1 MEHPRRREQGFWALS
16 PTSLTV
22 APWFIGGNSHCPGT
36 ARRTSSRHD
45 DVPRETV
52 VHPPLSPLSRHT
64 IDPPD
69 QDMRER
75 GEGSRMERCHH
86 RRPMASSHHPPQ
98 CLRCTKARRWP
109 STSGSTGS
117 PDRQPSLVAVKDR
130 NEFHVKQCRSA
141 RPCEVVDAVGGGL
154 AGYGG
159 LGSVVLVELGLVG
172 ALALGLADAGGGV
185 GPLEGRGWGL
195 KRSRL
200 LLVWGR
206 QGLGPLDA

>member
-1 MEHPRRREQGFWALS
+1 MEHPRRREQGFWTLS

-36 ARRTSSRHD
+36 ARRTSSRHN

-98 CLRCTKARRWP
+98 CLCCTKARRWP
-109 STSGSTGS
+109 STSGSTGT
-117 PDRQPSLVAVKDR
+117 PDRPASLIVAEDR
-130 NEFHVKQCRSA
+130 KQFHVKQCPTVPCFIENR
-141 RPCEVVDAVGGGL
+141 RPVPPPFLIASQHLVHRHT
-154 AGYGG
+154 
-159 LGSVVLVELGLVG
+159 SVIRCHRRRASSLFHVKQ
-172 ALALGLADAGGGV
+172 
-185 GPLEGRGWGL
+185 GW
-195 KRSRL
+195 R
-200 LLVWGR
+200 
-206 QGLGPLDA
+206 